1 MLSLRQGGVKVLVS
15 KISSKGQ
22 VTIPPKV
29 RESLGAGPGDS
40 IEYELRADA
49 VVVRRAEPFDRA
61 FHAALSETLTEW
73 SSPEDEE
80 AFRDL

>member
-1 MLSLRQGGVKVLVS
+1 MLVG

-22 VTIPPKV
+22 VTIPKRV
-29 RESLGAGPGDS
+29 RESLHAKPGDL
-40 IEYELRADA
+40 IQYEIQGDI
-49 VVVRRAEPFDRA
+49 VRMRRLEPFDET
-61 FHAALSETLTEW
+61 FHAALSDTLTEW

>member
-1 MLSLRQGGVKVLVS
+1 VLVS

-22 VTIPPKV
+22 VTIPPEV
-29 RESLGAGPGDS
+29 RESLGAGPGDL

-49 VVVRRAEPFDRA
+49 VVVRRAEPFDRG

>member
-1 MLSLRQGGVKVLVS
+1 MLVS
-15 KISSKGQ
+15 RISSKGQ

-29 RESLGAGPGDS
+29 RESLGAGPGDLL
-40 IEYELRADA
+40 EYELQGNA
-49 VVVRRAEPFDRA
+49 VMVRRAEPFDPG